1 MDRNLLYRIS
11 VTGHTDAIRSIRSI
25 GDAYRELS
33 KIEARAASDNVKTAE
48 AARKTTRKGTDDE
61 AKHRTSIANANRTF
75 EKNMAKQSVREYEA
89 SEKAKSK
96 AVAQG
101 EKDRQRINRDVMRE
115 SKRDIAAGIRE
126 FENAEKAKTKAMQAA
141 LKERARAEANTAR
154 EMFRS
159 SQSMANEATRA
170 AKQRARDAAFDD
182 KRMYR
187 GMASAAVDG
196 GRAVI
201 RTAASGASKIAHAT
215 GMSSAYDVGDIVKE
229 RMEVSKTLNA
239 VAIEA
244 RAAGESGYFGEASFS
259 FNEEAA
265 REKIAKVARDTGF
278 SQREL
283 VSAVDVYSEKGSGAT
298 AIADMEKIARQ
309 AKAMGTSASVVA
321 KTRAQIGLSAA
332 ASGQKVSS
340 SDTDAIM
347 AQMHFIGK
355 TGVFRAEDVAAESE
369 ALFSR
374 FASSGMDFKKGFGRY
389 ANFINEAR
397 KSSGSGAVARTS
409 INAVQDQ
416 IVKKSDAIHKMG
428 VKTEFADKDGT
439 VHQRDFIDIVQ
450 DVIEKTGGDAGKLA
464 KIFDPA
470 KSGKALATLTQTYN
484 AAGKGKGRAAM
495 EKLLAGDV
503 ALSGDAL
510 VADMEKDS
518 DKAIGESGNK
528 MGMGFETVRQKI
540 MELILP
546 ALTKLGEILP
556 KVVQEFGTFVDFVKK
571 NPWTTLMTA
580 TAGIGILGAGQ
591 GMAASGLRR
600 LGDSLV
606 NTVPGVAGR
615 LGGVAGGVLGAI
627 GGAAS
632 RAGTTPVW
640 IVGSD
645 IGGLGGGLGG
655 GAPGVAGKAAGP
667 GGATTIPIIDAMLT
681 AVRAATPGIVGAI
694 AVPLALGATISTD
707 DPHYQKKSDDAN
719 DVMKKHLDEKA
730 EKENEAAKNEML
742 RGYYE
747 AGNPFNMEEDANGLA
762 STRAAMKLSSG
773 GGGVRPTMGAVLAG
787 EKGPMA
793 PDPNEGAGIGKLDA
807 ATARLALSLGA
818 LANAADSATRNTSAL
833 SVTPRPG
840 T

>member
-48 AARKTTRKGTDDE
+48 AARKTTRKGADEE

-115 SKRDIAAGIRE
+115 SRRDIAAGIRE

-196 GRAVI
+196 GRAII

-215 GMSSAYDVGDIVKE
+215 GVSSAYDVGDIVKE
-229 RMEVSKTLNA
+229 RMEVGKTLNA

-244 RAAGESGYFGEASFS
+244 RAAGEAGFS
-259 FNEEAA
+259 FNEDAA

-278 SQREL
+278 SQRDL

-298 AIADMEKIARQ
+298 AITDLEKIARQ
-309 AKAMGTSASVVA
+309 AKAMGTSANVVA

-332 ASGQKVSS
+332 ASGQKVSA
-340 SDTDAIM
+340 SDMDTIM

-389 ANFINEAR
+389 SNFINEAR

-416 IVKKSDAIHKMG
+416 IVKKSGAIHKLG
-428 VKTEFADKDGT
+428 VKTEFADKDGA

-503 ALSGDAL
+503 ALSGNAL

-540 MELILP
+540 LELILP
-546 ALTKLGEILP
+546 ALNKLGEVLP
-556 KVVQEFGTFVDFVKK
+556 RVVQEISTAFDFIKK
-571 NPWTTLMTA
+571 NPWT
-580 TAGIGILGAGQ
+580 AGLTVAAGVGLVGMGR
-591 GMAASGLRR
+591 GMAESGMRR

-606 NTVPGVAGR
+606 NTVPGV
-615 LGGVAGGVLGAI
+615 GGKVLSAI

-667 GGATTIPIIDAMLT
+667 GGATTIPIVDAMLT

-747 AGNPFNMEEDANGLA
+747 AGNPFNMEEDANGMA
-762 STRAAMKLSSG
+762 ATRAAMKLSSG